1 MIGNE
6 PIGLYAIDLGP
17 NPAGGGTTFDQS
29 VSGSLTLSSTLLKNT
44 LFNVVGSITSA
55 GSITK
60 LTSFNTTGSCLTN
73 SALVKYTSTSMNG
86 SITTSAGPV
95 TGGSF
100 NQSAAGSIT
109 LTSVLTDAVTFVR
122 TYGSI
127 VTLSGVLAKPVYKL
141 LVGSIALTATLLKH
155 TIKATF
161 TAALNLSSVLSA
173 FSFTPG
179 PGGGAVGRGLRFLRR
194 FIGRR

>member
-1 MIGNE
+1 MALVSRVTPSGWVI
-6 PIGLYAIDLGP
+6 YDDAASFARVT
-17 NPAGGGTTFDQS
+17 PAGWNQFDAVGGTTFNQS
-29 VSGSLTLSSTLLKNT
+29 VSGSLTLSSLLSRST
-44 LFNVVGSITSA
+44 LFNIVSSIT
-55 GSITK
+55 
-60 LTSFNTTGSCLTN
+60 TSSTVVKHTSTAMSGSC
-73 SALVKYTSTSMNG
+73 
-86 SITTSAGPV
+86 TTSAGPV
-95 TGGSF
+95 AGGSF
-100 NQSAAGSIT
+100 AQSAAGSIT

-122 TYGSI
+122 TYGSV
-127 VTLSGVLAKPVYKL
+127 VTLSGALAKPVYKL
-141 LVGSIALTATLLKH
+141 LVGSIVLTATLLKH